1 MGPSPYRGPV
11 DTCVACGAELGVGR
25 FCLNCGHRIGT
36 PAPARPEPVVAPP
49 PVALAPPADPPA
61 PIPDAATDDADD
73 ATPRAVP
80 SDFPPRPDPVA
91 PPVVP
96 SVAPPVQAADPVP
109 VPVTSPPHTSSV
121 PPSDP
126 PEVVGDVPPD
136 EPAADTPRRTAWDPR
151 EDLLPYEEVDDL
163 DSDLPV
169 RGKAWIGWVLAAAL
183 LMGAAFLLLRV
194 FDTNGDVAT
203 DPATDQATGA
213 TSTETTPPDSGAT
226 EEGADAP
233 TGVGKVREL
242 ARGATFEVPG
252 TAPPTTDL
260 DGNLVA
266 YEASQMGDGNPATA
280 WRTAGDATGQTI
292 TVTLPEPGVVTRVGL
307 VNGYAKQIAGV
318 SWYPNNRRT
327 VAVSWGFDDGT
338 SVEQTFAERPGM
350 QRVQVPPV
358 ETATV
363 TITFTAVTPPGL
375 GNLGRDYTAI
385 SEVSITG
392 RRAG

>member
-1 MGPSPYRGPV
+1 MGPSPYRGRV

-36 PAPARPEPVVAPP
+36 PAPARPEPPASAPP
-49 PVALAPPADPPA
+49 PVAVAPPAPA
-61 PIPDAATDDADD
+61 APGPDATTDDADSPE
-73 ATPRAVP
+73 PRAGP
-80 SDFPPRPDPVA
+80 SDASPRPDPAA
-91 PPVVP
+91 PPVV
-96 SVAPPVQAADPVP
+96 PPVQAADPVA
-109 VPVTSPPHTSSV
+109 VPVTGPPTGPPLGPPQVQRDVV
-121 PPSDP
+121 PA
-126 PEVVGDVPPD
+126 
-136 EPAADTPRRTAWDPR
+136 EPAAGTTRRTGWDPR
-151 EDLLPYEEVDDL
+151 EELLPYEEVDDL

-194 FDTNGDVAT
+194 FDTEGDVAS
-203 DPATDQATGA
+203 DPATDQATSA
-213 TSTETTPPDSGAT
+213 TSAEAPPPDSGST
-226 EEGADAP
+226 EEGEDAP

-350 QRVQVPPV
+350 QRMAVPPV

-363 TITFTAVTPPGL
+363 TITFTTVTPPGL
-375 GNLGRDYTAI
+375 GSLGRDYTAI
-385 SEVSITG
+385 SEVSIKG